1 MVSRQQSPG
10 INETYHTSAVNT
22 PYRQA
27 TTWALW
33 ALVSV
38 IYLGGMG
45 IRVVFDGATAL
56 ALGLMV
62 VASWHRGS
70 YERVAGLLLLACGL
84 VFPEFTRLDGFWL
97 FAIALAGA
105 IPLLAIPATH
115 SALELLPHTSWV
127 MLAGPAAVGLVAVVA
142 GRRLPASVWVAVATM
157 IAFLAAGTILR
168 PAPIYEFAPSKKM
181 SQTYRI
187 DEQAAKMFPRSFG
200 SGRKIYGTAHSQ
212 PNAELAQSAA
222 IIIGDHDPKGP
233 AAELFID
240 KNYSQ
245 PLPWHGNEFIGNQY
259 WRFAICR
266 DGALVSNLG
275 SSVAPTAF
283 TLLAIPSLTSAPVVL
298 AAKSGD
304 GKTILADSDYFVAR
318 LAGYQRN
325 LVGTILGTHE
335 ALRRSAAANALMAL
349 GAAVAV
355 VGSKLILVGAIGL
368 VACVLYPAH
377 SRGNVRVVGPSG
389 DPHDPVRAW
398 AVPRQ
403 LADYELPS
411 VPGEDGAS
419 ILVVAS
425 GRNAKVSESE
435 SLVVAE
441 PRARIRKG
449 STMIEV
455 DGDPLGAV
463 QEITDARILIVNGER
478 QGPVEIINGT
488 KFIGTGSPAL
498 LPKHIWQTSSQ

>member
-1 MVSRQQSPG
+1 MRYNPHFHILASIFSF
-10 INETYHTSAVNT
+10 TSNT
-22 PYRQA
+22 
-27 TTWALW
+27 
-33 ALVSV
+33 
-38 IYLGGMG
+38 I
-45 IRVVFDGATAL
+45 
-56 ALGLMV
+56 
-62 VASWHRGS
+62 
-70 YERVAGLLLLACGL
+70 
-84 VFPEFTRLDGFWL
+84 
-97 FAIALAGA
+97 
-105 IPLLAIPATH
+105 
-115 SALELLPHTSWV
+115 
-127 MLAGPAAVGLVAVVA
+127 
-142 GRRLPASVWVAVATM
+142 
-157 IAFLAAGTILR
+157 
-168 PAPIYEFAPSKKM
+168 K
-181 SQTYRI
+181 
-187 DEQAAKMFPRSFG
+187 
-200 SGRKIYGTAHSQ
+200 
-212 PNAELAQSAA
+212 
-222 IIIGDHDPKGP
+222 
-233 AAELFID
+233 FID

-245 PLPWHGNEFIGNQY
+245 PLPWYGNEFIGNQY

-283 TLLAIPSLTSAPVVL
+283 TLLAIPALTSAPVVL

-304 GKTILADSDYFVAR
+304 GKTILADSDYFVTR

-377 SRGNVRVVGPSG
+377 SRGNIRVVGPSG

-403 LADYELPS
+403 LADYELSS

-425 GRNAKVSESE
+425 GRNAEVSESE

-441 PRARIRKG
+441 PRATVTYRGATTQVEAHLLDDDAKTEVWPRLVALWPAYDTYVEVSRRNIR
-449 STMIEV
+449 V
-455 DGDPLGAV
+455 FRLA
-463 QEITDARILIVNGER
+463 
-478 QGPVEIINGT
+478 PV
-488 KFIGTGSPAL
+488 
-498 LPKHIWQTSSQ
+498 